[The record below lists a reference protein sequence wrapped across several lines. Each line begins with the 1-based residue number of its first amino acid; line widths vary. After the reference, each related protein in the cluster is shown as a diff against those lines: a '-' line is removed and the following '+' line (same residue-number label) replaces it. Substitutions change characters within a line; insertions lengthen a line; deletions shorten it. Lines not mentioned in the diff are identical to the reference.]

1 VAPPRTGAGI
11 TDDHRRRDGPEE
23 GPTDGSAGA
32 DADRLRRVVAQLG
45 AVEGAVWSVAVCEAP
60 AGGPVSGLEPDRV
73 VPIASVGKLLLLLEA
88 ARRIDEGTLDGSVL
102 LRRRPDDEVAD
113 SGLWQHLTVSEMT
126 VDDLGVLIG
135 AVSDNLATN
144 VLLRHVGLEAV
155 QALGQRLGLVETRLL
170 DRVRDLRT
178 DADPPTL
185 AVGNAAELSQ
195 LLVGLSRGTAVSPGV
210 CSRVRGWLTHGA
222 DLSMVAAPFG
232 LDPLARGETDVGS
245 TLINKTGTDPG
256 IRADVGVVTRAGRG
270 LAYAVLAR
278 FEPGR
283 ADTRH
288 AVLEGMHRV
297 GIALRTYLG

>member
-1 VAPPRTGAGI
+1 V
-11 TDDHRRRDGPEE
+11 
-23 GPTDGSAGA
+23 SA
-32 DADRLRRVVAQLG
+32 LHRVVAELA
-45 AVEGAVWSVAVCEAP
+45 AVEGVSWSVAMREVP
-60 AGGPVSGLEPDRV
+60 HGGSVTELHPDHV
-73 VPIASVGKLLLLLEA
+73 LPIASVGKLLLLLET
-88 ARRIDEGTLDGSVL
+88 ARRLDEGTLDGSVL
-102 LRRRPDDEVAD
+102 LRRGPDDEVTD
-113 SGLWQHLTVSEMT
+113 SGLWQHLTVPELT
-126 VDDLGVLIG
+126 VDDLGLLIG

-144 VLLRHVGLEAV
+144 VLLRQVGLEAV
-155 QALGQRLGLVETRLL
+155 LGLGQRLGLEATRLL

-185 AVGNAAELSQ
+185 ALGNAAELSQ
-195 LLVGLSRGTAVSPGV
+195 LLVGLSRGTVVSPAA

-232 LDPLARGETDVGS
+232 LDPLARGETDLGL

-256 IRADVGVVTRAGRG
+256 TRADVGVVTRAGQG

-283 ADTRH
+283 DAARH
-288 AVLEGMHRV
+288 AVLEGMHRM